1 MKHKTPLK
9 IKTALTGI
17 FKKLPPYFIRRSK
30 GEGSHMISERIFRA
44 YDIRG
49 VYGKDLT
56 EEVAKRIGRA
66 IAAYLD
72 GEGETM
78 LVGKDVRHSSEPL
91 ASALTEGMLSGG
103 LNVEDIGT
111 VTTPLLNFA
120 SVHYGK
126 TGGVMVTASHNPPEW
141 NGFKIWLKTGF
152 ISMGMGMEDLR
163 DLALQGR
170 FKPAVRGNLK
180 KNPHA
185 ISDYE
190 RYVAEKINIERNL
203 RIVADPGNG
212 SCSLLTPS
220 IFEKT
225 GVEVVAIN
233 AEPDGSFPAHP
244 PEPSEET
251 LTDVKRLV
259 LEKKADFGV
268 GFDGDGDRAVFVD
281 DRGRIVSGTSI
292 FTLLAEDYLKKNRG
306 APIVYEVSCS
316 MVIEEIIRAYGGK
329 PVLSRVGHTYI
340 VDKML
345 KEKAVFGGETSGH
358 LYFTELYGFDDAIF
372 ASLKVAEILSR
383 RDERLSE
390 IVDSMPRY
398 PRIPGKKFECPDEV
412 KFKVVDELSEEF
424 KKMGYETLTIDGVK
438 VIEDNGWFLIR
449 ASNTQ
454 PLVRLTVEAKDED
467 SLNKLASL
475 AEKMIL
481 EKIRSIKKT

>member
-1 MKHKTPLK
+1 
-9 IKTALTGI
+9 
-17 FKKLPPYFIRRSK
+17 
-30 GEGSHMISERIFRA
+30 MISEGIFRA

-56 EEVAKRIGRA
+56 EEVAKRIGRS
-66 IAAYLD
+66 IASYID
-72 GEGETM
+72 GEGKNM

-91 ASALTEGMLSGG
+91 ASALIDGMLSGG

-163 DLALQGR
+163 ELVLRGR
-170 FKPAVRGNLK
+170 FKSTFRGKLRR
-180 KNPHA
+180 NPNA
-185 ISDYE
+185 ILDYE
-190 RYVAEKINIERNL
+190 NYVAEKISVERNI

-212 SCSLLTPS
+212 SCSILTPS

-225 GVEVVAIN
+225 GIEVIAIN

-244 PEPSEET
+244 PEPSEAT
-251 LTDVKRLV
+251 LADVKRLV
-259 LEKKADFGV
+259 LDKKADFGV
-268 GFDGDGDRAVFVD
+268 GFDGDGDRAVFID
-281 DRGRIVSGTSI
+281 DKGRIVSGTSI
-292 FTLLAEDYLKKNRG
+292 FTLLAEEYLKRNKG

-316 MVIEEIIRAYGGK
+316 MMIEEVIRAYGGK
-329 PVLSRVGHTYI
+329 PILSRVGHTYI

-358 LYFTELYGFDDAIF
+358 FYFMELYGFDDAIY

-383 RDERLSE
+383 RDEKLSE
-390 IVDSMPRY
+390 IIDSMPKY
-398 PRIPGKKFECPDEV
+398 PRMPGKNFECPDEV
-412 KFKVVDELSEEF
+412 KFKVVNELSEEF
-424 KKMGYETLTIDGVK
+424 NRMGYETLTIDGVK

-475 AEKMIL
+475 AEKKIL